1 MKNLQHE
8 DLLFF
13 FMSSF
18 WNIHFEPLISTGCS
32 LVIVPITSSALE
44 VTQVFQIL
52 VTFALHIYISLSLSL
67 FLNNCRMSQV
77 IFATFGGAILFKPL
91 YV

>member
-52 VTFALHIYISLSLSL
+52 VTSALHIYISLSLSL
-67 FLNNCRMSQV
+67 FFFWLHPQHMEVPEPGIEPAPQ
-77 IFATFGGAILFKPL
+77 
-91 YV
+91 